1 MNINNKFTEV
11 LFLSKG
17 RKKYYLDWKFHYEKG
32 TDNMED
38 KDKYINYIV
47 ENIKRHTNNVK
58 LRNIYFYMQNDEIII
73 RNMENVS
80 IKKKKDIIPLIKY
93 EINKYIPIDLQN
105 YIIKYKKI
113 TDFNDKNLV
122 QGILFPKKFVHICN
136 EIGEKLEIK
145 KKYLNINFDILQKIL
160 DMNLINLCSLD
171 KKIIVIE
178 NRQEDMILNKIYNNK
193 IIESYL
199 VDKSEKSNILSV
211 NDEENIYYFGIND
224 DYMKNIQ
231 AKEIT
236 IKNKLLLDSNKEVID
251 ENNHYLCA
259 WGMII

>member
-32 TDNMED
+32 TD
-38 KDKYINYIV
+38 YIV

-160 DMNLINLCSLD
+160 DMSLINLCSLD

-178 NRQEDMILNKIYNNK
+178 NRQEDMILNKIYNNQ

-199 VDKSEKSNILSV
+199 VNKNDKNNILNI
-211 NDEENIYYFGIND
+211 NDEENTYYFGIND

>member
-1 MNINNKFTEV
+1 M
-11 LFLSKG
+11 
-17 RKKYYLDWKFHYEKG
+17 
-32 TDNMED
+32 
-38 KDKYINYIV
+38 
-47 ENIKRHTNNVK
+47 K
-58 LRNIYFYMQNDEIII
+58 LKNIYFYMQNDEIII

-113 TDFNDKNLV
+113 TDFNDKSLV

-160 DMNLINLCSLD
+160 DMSLINLCSLD

-178 NRQEDMILNKIYNNK
+178 NRQEDMILNKIYNNQ

-199 VDKSEKSNILSV
+199 VNKNDKNNILNI
-211 NDEENIYYFGIND
+211 NDEENTYFGIND

>member
-80 IKKKKDIIPLIKY
+80 IKKKKDIIPLVKY

-105 YIIKYKKI
+105 Y
-113 TDFNDKNLV
+113 
-122 QGILFPKKFVHICN
+122 
-136 EIGEKLEIK
+136 
-145 KKYLNINFDILQKIL
+145 
-160 DMNLINLCSLD
+160 
-171 KKIIVIE
+171 
-178 NRQEDMILNKIYNNK
+178 
-193 IIESYL
+193 
-199 VDKSEKSNILSV
+199 
-211 NDEENIYYFGIND
+211 
-224 DYMKNIQ
+224 
-231 AKEIT
+231 
-236 IKNKLLLDSNKEVID
+236 
-251 ENNHYLCA
+251 
-259 WGMII
+259 

>member
-47 ENIKRHTNNVK
+47 ENIKRYNNNLK
-58 LRNIYFYMQNDEIII
+58 LKNIYFYMQNDEIII

-113 TDFNDKNLV
+113 TDFNDKSLV

-160 DMNLINLCSLD
+160 DMSLINLCSLD

-211 NDEENIYYFGIND
+211 NDEENIYYF
-224 DYMKNIQ
+224 YHSYLLSKIQ
-231 AKEIT
+231 
-236 IKNKLLLDSNKEVID
+236 
-251 ENNHYLCA
+251 
-259 WGMII
+259 